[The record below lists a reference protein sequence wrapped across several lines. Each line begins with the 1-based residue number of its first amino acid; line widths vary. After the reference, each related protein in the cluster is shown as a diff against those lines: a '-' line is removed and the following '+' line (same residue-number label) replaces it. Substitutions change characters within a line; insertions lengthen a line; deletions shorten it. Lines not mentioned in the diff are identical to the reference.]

1 MNPARHTFALLL
13 IGWLTWPLALSGIA
27 SQQGQPLHQPML
39 EELLVVLRDSPW
51 AQEKFIL
58 IPTGRLTRTPY
69 FVGRKRTAAD
79 PVPEHL
85 PAVYLVRWESAD
97 PVMEAFARLA
107 ELGENA
113 LAEFLARPPADPLG
127 LYTGYYV
134 ITVKAK
140 EPPQSSA
147 YDLFA
152 RFKATELRERAQLK
166 TSRRRSVHAE
176 QVLRTGVGAT
186 AAVHFYFPRQVEA
199 APLLTPREEWVEFSF
214 TGRYSATLK
223 VKFKKQALPLADGPA
238 EP

>member
-1 MNPARHTFALLL
+1 MNLARYTFSLLL
-13 IGWLTWPLALSGIA
+13 VGLFTLPLWLSGLA
-27 SQQGQPLHQPML
+27 SQQGQSADEALL
-39 EELLVVLRDSPW
+39 EELLEVLRDSPW

-69 FVGRKRTAAD
+69 YVGRKADRTE
-79 PVPEHL
+79 PFPEHL
-85 PAVYLVRWESAD
+85 PAVYLVRWESAE
-97 PVMEAFARLA
+97 PVTEAFARLA
-107 ELGENA
+107 ELGENTV
-113 LAEFLARPPADPLG
+113 AEFLARPPADPLG

-140 EPPQSSA
+140 EPPQSSN